1 MAVLRPV
8 LNPLYL
14 FHWTLLVGGIG
25 ILSSDSIA
33 IDDLSSG
40 DTMLQDIVF
49 FMGILYAPTK
59 CTMNV
64 HLLQHFAY
72 YVSKRGP
79 IWAYSCFAFEGMN
92 AFIKPL
98 KLKGKAICVCDK
110 LEETFDNVRFNKRD
124 CAASLRSLS
133 VSDDDRNRVSAI
145 LQRYHDKPLVNHH
158 VYLKPRFGGPV
169 IIYVEQIQRKC
180 VFIDIST
187 DARIISR
194 FPNIIEHN

>member
-1 MAVLRPV
+1 MSHRLLSNNQPDILGRLLRSLEDLEHWKATEFKNWLLHYSVAVLRPV

-25 ILSSDSIA
+25 ILCSDSIA
-33 IDDLSSG
+33 NDDLSSG
-40 DTMLQDIVF
+40 DTILQDIVF

-72 YVSKRGP
+72 YVSRRGP
-79 IWAYSCFAFEGMN
+79 IWAYSCSAFEGMN

-110 LEETFDNVRFNKRD
+110 LEETFDNERFNKRVTVLHL
-124 CAASLRSLS
+124 CVPSLS
-133 VSDDDRNRVSAI
+133 AMMT
-145 LQRYHDKPLVNHH
+145 
-158 VYLKPRFGGPV
+158 
-169 IIYVEQIQRKC
+169 E
-180 VFIDIST
+180 
-187 DARIISR
+187 
-194 FPNIIEHN
+194 IE